1 MHLTFIWTKQPVSI
15 AVLKKNASYCKNSL
29 VWNFE
34 EQSTKIP
41 RWPCEFK
48 SKEMQWSK
56 SVCAM
61 YCMKSVYIRSFSGPY
76 FPAFELNSDTQSVK
90 PRIKSEWKNTDQEN
104 SIHKDSLRKIP
115 KFRLIYGCGNFVE
128 FRLIRLQ
135 TVPFYKIST
144 LGN

>member
-1 MHLTFIWTKQPVSI
+1 MHLTFIWKKQPVSI

-76 FPAFELNSDTQSVK
+76 FPAFELNRDTQSVK

-104 SIHKDSLRKIP
+104 SIHKDSLKYRNFAWFMGVEILWSFGRFACKLCLST
-115 KFRLIYGCGNFVE
+115 KF
-128 FRLIRLQ
+128 
-135 TVPFYKIST
+135 PH
-144 LGN
+144 